1 MKKGRWSLSRKKS
14 SNTFLNEKYYTS
26 IFQCPIYS
34 WEVAKETGNFEFLRK
49 KNLFIPRSQVKES
62 KSTNG
67 QKAFLMLL
75 NEIFEEIG
83 IHDEIKEAVGIKEEL
98 VNVNLEYIMTG
109 QRFLLNQIKI
119 LKAELEKKETNL
131 EVKVN
136 FSKDFAEVS
145 KQSNGVITDPKTTT
159 IYQYLTIRETLVNG

>member
-1 MKKGRWSLSRKKS
+1 L
-14 SNTFLNEKYYTS
+14 TEKYYTS

-49 KNLFIPRSQVKES
+49 KNLFIPRSQVRES
-62 KSTNG
+62 KSNNG

-83 IHDEIKEAVGIKEEL
+83 IHDEIKATVELKEEL
-98 VNVNLEYIMTG
+98 LNVNLEFAITG
-109 QRFLLNQIKI
+109 ERFLLNQIKI
-119 LKAELEKKETNL
+119 LKAEIEKKETNL
-131 EVKVN
+131 NHKVS

-145 KQSNGVITDPKTTT
+145 KNSNGVIMDPKTTT
-159 IYQYLTIRETLVNG
+159 IYQYLTIRETLTNG